1 MVRSSGSTAVQ
12 GRSEIRIKCD
22 HLLLSIAKW
31 KNDPY
36 AGAEFVVLKQ
46 SILAAMER
54 YKKGAGPLPGLP
66 TSTTRSNHRQIRTLT
81 AGRRSGPGR
90 RIRGGE
96 GGGELPSYPNIVP
109 ITDSQD
115 QRLYWTYR
123 DAWVE
128 AGADG
133 SFAGALMIRNH
144 HPATS

>member
-1 MVRSSGSTAVQ
+1 MQ
-12 GRSEIRIKCD
+12 GLNS
-22 HLLLSIAKW
+22 LSII
-31 KNDPY
+31 NPY
-36 AGAEFVVLKQ
+36 WQPLRDA
-46 SILAAMER
+46 R
-54 YKKGAGPLPGLP
+54 KGLDHCQVELP
-66 TSTTRSNHRQIRTLT
+66 TSTTHSNHIQIRTLT